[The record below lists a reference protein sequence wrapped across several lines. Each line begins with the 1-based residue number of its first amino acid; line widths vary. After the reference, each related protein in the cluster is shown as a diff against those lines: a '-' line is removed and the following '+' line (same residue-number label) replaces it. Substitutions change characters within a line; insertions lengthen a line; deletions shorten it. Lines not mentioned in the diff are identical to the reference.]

1 MNNFVWRTVT
11 TGKYVCSYTGSDT
24 TGDGLPGNPFKSLT
38 KAFNTPHI
46 LTVAIANGGT
56 GFVAGDVGATL
67 TLATPTGGIAGTV
80 VITSV
85 NTETGAVN
93 GITLTYRGAAYVAAG
108 AKTTTGGTGS
118 GCTITVTVSAQTAPS
133 GDIIC
138 RGLFSDNLPA
148 GPHTANINADYYGAA
163 VWDGQNL
170 YSIYG
175 YRHNN
180 MIFINSAVSTL
191 YVGVGGASFGG
202 NVGNANYVYGLAG
215 SPAFVDNC
223 CLYWGVVGGYMVNF
237 AVYSR
242 IKPNANYLVSL
253 GSYCGAITWSENLTV
268 YGITKTSMRKSITT
282 GAGKG
287 FYYRYSLFS
296 EVAIYL
302 DQAGTFDRCMF
313 SADCTFWIG
322 DNQFTPT
329 GSTDADKLQS
339 IVTALEGIAGTPGTD
354 KVIIT
359 NTGATQCR
367 FTSDTAADLFNNVTV
382 QDYTLKL
389 GCDAVL
395 STTDSLYVSGVFTY
409 FGALKPSLNV
419 PILADSSGVV
429 GSWDERTA
437 TGVLSVPADNIMQ
450 LDISDTEGLSEIM
463 TKVITINNQLIV
475 IDGIKAMMIPKMNDR
490 YYMEDRVM
498 VVDTPIYRNTEL
510 ALGRYIV
517 RGASLTYGG
526 ATYNIGDIVYVS
538 AAGTSFTAGD
548 DTPYVLTISDPN
560 IWNCIHVR
568 ATTVIYATVAVG
580 GALQDGGIYLNYGNE
595 NITYQTRTIVPGES
609 FMAVGSADS
618 FTGTA
623 GYLIGIVFDDTRVPA
638 ATWIPALCFDEYF
651 NGIYGTQQV
660 VDDDDRPA
668 SCGNPKAWVE
678 PLKSSYTKELLNSTY
693 FQLKVMLRR
702 YDTV

>member
-1 MNNFVWRTVT
+1 MNDFVWRTVSA
-11 TGKYVCSYTGSDT
+11 GKYVCSYTGSDT
-24 TGDGLPGNPFKSLT
+24 TGDGLPANPFKSLT
-38 KAFNTPHI
+38 KAYNSAHV
-46 LTVAIANGGT
+46 LTVAVSAAGT
-56 GFVAGDVGATL
+56 GYTAGDIL
-67 TLATPTGGIAGTV
+67 TLATPSGGIAARVTV
-80 VITSV
+80 TAI
-85 NTETGAVN
+85 NAGTGAVTAV
-93 GITLTYRGAAYVAAG
+93 TLLYRGVGYTTGIKA
-108 AKTTTGGTGS
+108 TTGGTGTS
-118 GCTITVTVSAQTAPS
+118 CTINVATVSAQTGPS

-138 RGLFSDNLPA
+138 RGLFSDNLTGA
-148 GPHTANINADYYGAA
+148 QTANINGDYYGAA
-163 VWDGQNL
+163 VWDGQSL

-175 YRHNN
+175 FRHNN

-191 YVGVGGASFGG
+191 YVGVGGAPANS
-202 NVGNANYVYGLAG
+202 NVGKVDLAYGLAG

-223 CLYWGVVGGYMVNF
+223 CLYWGVIGGISINF

-253 GSYCGAITWSENLTV
+253 GSYCGAITWSENLTI
-268 YGITKTSMRKSITT
+268 YGTGKTSMRKAITT
-282 GAGKG
+282 GPGKG
-287 FYYRYSLFS
+287 FYYRYSLLS
-296 EVAIYL
+296 AMAIYL

-313 SADCTFWIG
+313 AGDCTFWIG
-322 DNQFTPT
+322 DTEFTPT
-329 GSTDADKLQS
+329 GVTDADKLAS
-339 IVTALEGIAGTPGTD
+339 IVTALAGLPGVAGTD
-354 KVIIT
+354 KVVIT
-359 NTGATQCR
+359 STGDTQCR
-367 FTSDTAADLFNNVTV
+367 YTSQTAADLFNNVTV
-382 QDYTLKL
+382 QDYTLKPA
-389 GCDAVL
+389 GDAVL
-395 STTDSLYVSGVFTY
+395 STTDPLYVPGVFTY
-409 FGALKPSLNV
+409 FGAMKPSLNV

-475 IDGIKAMMIPKMNDR
+475 MDGIKALMIPKMNDR
-490 YYMEDRVM
+490 YYMEDRAM
-498 VVDTPIYRNTEL
+498 VSDTPIYKETEL
-510 ALGRYIV
+510 AVGRYIV

-538 AAGTSFTAGD
+538 ATGTSFSAAD
-548 DTPYVLTISDPN
+548 MVPYLLAVSDPN

-568 ATTVIYATVAVG
+568 ATNVIYATVAVG

-618 FTGTA
+618 FTGSA

-638 ATWIPALCFDEYF
+638 AKWIPALCFDDYF

-660 VDDDDRPA
+660 VDDDGRPA

-678 PLKSSYTKELLNSTY
+678 PLKSSYTKELLNRTY

>member
-11 TGKYVCSYTGSDT
+11 PGKYVCSYTGSDT

-38 KAFNTPHI
+38 KAYNTTHI
-46 LTVAIANGGT
+46 LTVAVTAGGT
-56 GFVAGDVGATL
+56 GFVAEDVGAVL
-67 TLATPTGGIAGTV
+67 TLAKPTGGISGTV
-80 VITSV
+80 TITSV
-85 NTETGAVN
+85 NTGTGAVT
-93 GITLTYRGAAYVAAG
+93 GVSLLYRGAAYVAAG
-108 AKTTTGGTGS
+108 AKSTTGGTGS
-118 GCTITVTVSAQTAPS
+118 GCTITVTVSAQTGPS

-138 RGLFSDNLPA
+138 RGLFSDNLNA

-175 YRHNN
+175 YKHNS

-191 YVGVGGASFGG
+191 YVGVGGAAG
-202 NVGNANYVYGLAG
+202 VGFANLVYGLAG

-223 CLYWGVVGGYMVNF
+223 CLYWGVVGGNTVNF

-242 IKPNANYLVSL
+242 IKPNANYLVSF
-253 GSYCGAITWSENLTV
+253 GSYCGTLTWSENLTV
-268 YGITKTSMRKSITT
+268 YGIPKTSMRKSFTT

-313 SADCTFWIG
+313 AGDCTFWIG
-322 DNQFTPT
+322 DTEFTPT
-329 GSTDADKLQS
+329 GATDADKLES
-339 IVTALEGIAGTPGTD
+339 IVTALAGLPGVAGTD
-354 KVIIT
+354 KVVIT
-359 NTGATQCR
+359 STGATQCR
-367 FTSDTAADLFNNVTV
+367 YTSQTAADLFNNVTV
-382 QDYTLKL
+382 QDYTLKPA
-389 GCDAVL
+389 GDAVL
-395 STTDSLYVSGVFTY
+395 STTDPLYVPGVFTY

-419 PILADSSGVV
+419 PILANSSGVV

-450 LDISDTEGLSEIM
+450 LDISGTNALSEIM

-475 IDGIKAMMIPKMNDR
+475 MDGIKALMVPKMDDR

-498 VVDTPIYRNTEL
+498 VVDTPIYRNTVL
-510 ALGRYIV
+510 ALGRYVV
-517 RGASLTYGG
+517 RGGSITYDS

-538 AAGTSFTAGD
+538 AAGTSFTAAD
-548 DTPYVLTISDPN
+548 DVPYVLTISDPN

-568 ATTVIYATVAVG
+568 ATNVIYATVAVG
-580 GALQDGGIYLNYGNE
+580 GALQDKGIYLNYGNE

-609 FMAVGSADS
+609 FMAVGSGDS
-618 FTGTA
+618 FSGTS

-638 ATWIPALCFDEYF
+638 ATWIPALCFDDYF

-660 VDDDDRPA
+660 VDDDTRPA

-678 PLKSSYTKELLNSTY
+678 PLKSSYTKELLNRTY